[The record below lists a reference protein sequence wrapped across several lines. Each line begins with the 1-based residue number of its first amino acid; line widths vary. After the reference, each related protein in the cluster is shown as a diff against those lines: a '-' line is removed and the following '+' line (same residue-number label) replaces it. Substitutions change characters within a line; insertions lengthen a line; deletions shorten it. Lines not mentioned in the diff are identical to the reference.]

1 MIKTVMHKQNLDV
14 LVITLLAKLHI
25 ASVTPNAGE
34 IMKAD
39 TIPSKRRFRGERQR
53 VTKLLDHYRTHF
65 VP

>member
-1 MIKTVMHKQNLDV
+1 MKGHLYDPEICYVIKTVMHKENLDV

-39 TIPSKRRFRGERQR
+39 TIP
-53 VTKLLDHYRTHF
+53 
-65 VP
+65 